1 MYKELLQHIFL
12 IIICLVLFV
21 LYVLYDYIFPKYE
34 GFNNKMEYQYI
45 KGKPKTEMEYA
56 PFAYYKFA
64 EALKSQKFEDLN
76 TPDGNNELINTIYE
90 VEDVKDESSEIQ
102 NETLEEVIRR
112 LHYKPTEKH
121 YTIDSIQRDIQYF
134 NNSSNLKDFMKKNNS
149 T

>member
-21 LYVLYDYIFPKYE
+21 LYVVYDYIFPKYE

-64 EALKSQKFEDLN
+64 EALKSQRFEDL
-76 TPDGNNELINTIYE
+76 TISDGSNELINTIYDVEE
-90 VEDVKDESSEIQ
+90 VTDESTEIQ
-102 NETLEEVIRR
+102 NETLEGVLRR